1 MDNFE
6 STQKQVLIA
15 PYDTYKSDEPM
26 HKEFISRIDFINRTG
41 IFVSP
46 LYYDTIY
53 DAFKESG
60 VAVDEFVRDYEAKY
74 SNCIMEAP
82 LTGTFKYEIQDDAV
96 SCMGIYSEFHE
107 PNVWEIINSLATA
120 YFEEWKSKGETTRE
134 SIGLLDKMQKANE
147 ELISIYKQQELLNK
161 EPNTMRQ

>member
-46 LYYDTIY
+46 SFFDMIY
-53 DAFKESG
+53 SAFKESG

-74 SNCIMEAP
+74 SNCIMKTP
-82 LTGTFKYEIQDDAV
+82 LSGTFKYEIQDDDV
-96 SCMGIYSEFHE
+96 SCIGIYNDFHE
-107 PNVWEIINSLATA
+107 PNIWEIINSLAIA
-120 YFEEWKSKGETTRE
+120 YFEEWKSKGDITRE
-134 SIGLLDKMQKANE
+134 SIKLLDKMQKANE
-147 ELISIYKQQELLNK
+147 ELISIYRQQELLNK
-161 EPNTMRQ
+161 EPNTIRQ